1 MEFYPTKKCSLD
13 PVSHETRV
21 VTNLK
26 GKTESAIALPFIEP
40 HQASFL
46 SETTNNSVTLQ
57 EAGMCVCVR
66 DYDIQENGHHWVLQP
81 SPPHPQ
87 TGGLGEVIP
96 AKTHFLLSCDGVSR
110 RCLDTDWVPLPH
122 AVPFPSLPTIP
133 HPFAFLFTLFFSF
146 PFMHPPFLL
155 PLPLSSFFQRLLSS
169 HPSYPLEFLSFLHR
183 KCFPLLA

>member
-13 PVSHETRV
+13 RASHETRV

-57 EAGMCVCVR
+57 EASMCVCVR

-81 SPPHPQ
+81 SPPSSTNRRAWWSYPCQ
-87 TGGLGEVIP
+87 DSFPSFMWWCVQEVPGYSLRFLFPHSLPYLILLP
-96 AKTHFLLSCDGVSR
+96 SFLL
-110 RCLDTDWVPLPH
+110 
-122 AVPFPSLPTIP
+122 
-133 HPFAFLFTLFFSF
+133 FSF
-146 PFMHPPFLL
+146 PLLLCTHPFYFHFLS
-155 PLPLSSFFQRLLSS
+155 PLSSRAYFLPTLLT
-169 HPSYPLEFLSFLHR
+169 L
-183 KCFPLLA
+183 